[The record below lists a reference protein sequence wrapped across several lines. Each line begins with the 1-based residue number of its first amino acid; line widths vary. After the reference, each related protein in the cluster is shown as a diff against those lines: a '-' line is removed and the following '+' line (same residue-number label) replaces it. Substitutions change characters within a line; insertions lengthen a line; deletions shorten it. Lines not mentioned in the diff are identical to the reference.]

1 MSTEQNTTEVNEV
14 RKVCSYKIYTQDG
27 KFTEM
32 ASGKITLLIDYGGGS
47 DGRTPI
53 TGLGMTME
61 GSSETDQVLI
71 PSGFESSRG
80 GVIMHVRLKG
90 NGTAVNS
97 IVGTLTRP
105 LYRSTRLILSGEY
118 RYVGGPFKDVLPP
131 PPNNPHDFDYYFI
144 LLREDDADGLEDT
157 APISSY
163 FDEKL

>member
-32 ASGKITLLIDYGGGS
+32 GSGKITLLINYGGGS

-80 GVIMHVRLKG
+80 GVSMHVRLKG

-105 LYRSTRLILSGEY
+105 LSWSARLILPGEY
-118 RYVGGPFKDVLPP
+118 RYVGSPFKDVIPDP
-131 PPNNPHDFDYYFI
+131 SSPQRFDYYYI
-144 LLREDDADGLEDT
+144 LLREDDAEGLEDT

-163 FDEKL
+163 FD